1 MKHLHKFYNKAAIPW
16 VTMAWEMYYN
26 TTLPPA
32 RISDVSFW
40 WRDCLAILPS
50 FKQLAHCTFQQGNS
64 ILLWQDAW
72 SQQPLKDTWPHLYS
86 YCINETIS
94 LQQALISPD
103 AANLFHLPLSE
114 EAVVLFHLFQAL
126 LESLAPSRNNENVDS
141 WTIFWK
147 S

>member
-1 MKHLHKFYNKAAIPW
+1 MKHLHKFYNKVDIPW
-16 VTMAWEMYYN
+16 VTMACEMYYN
-26 TTLPPA
+26 TVLPPA
-32 RISDVSFW
+32 RIRDISFW
-40 WRDCLAILPS
+40 WRDCLAILP
-50 FKQLAHCTFQQGNS
+50 
-64 ILLWQDAW
+64 IDAW